1 MLRMTGAG
9 VGHWVVESDKKQFYR
24 VKGGMSVWRGRGWCE
39 VSRIVMKTKI
49 V

>member
-1 MLRMTGAG
+1 MTGAG

-24 VKGGMSVWRGRGWCE
+24 VKRGYERMEGE
-39 VSRIVMKTKI
+39 GVVGSIKNRDKTKI